1 MTKAKTA
8 RGLIAGLL
16 VSMALVGCTNT
27 PIAESTNANANAA
40 NAANAGKDANANAS
54 GVNGANSIS
63 NKVAPVEVKTANAT
77 GVQPAASVSRL
88 VYFAFDSYV
97 ISDEF
102 AAVIEANANFLKAN
116 RGSRV
121 SIEGNTDELGS
132 REYNIALG
140 QQRAEAVRRALSLLG
155 VQEGQMEAV
164 SFGEEKP
171 AVPGGDAQS
180 RAQNRR
186 AFINYR

>member
-1 MTKAKTA
+1 MTKAKMA

-54 GVNGANSIS
+54 GVNSSS
-63 NKVAPVEVKTANAT
+63 NKVAPVEVKTADAT

-102 AAVIEANANFLKAN
+102 ASVIEANANFLKAN

>member
-27 PIAESTNANANAA
+27 PIAESTNANA
-40 NAANAGKDANANAS
+40 GKDANASAS
-54 GVNGANSIS
+54 GVNSS
-63 NKVAPVEVKTANAT
+63 SSKVTPVEVKTADAT